1 MKNKKLWITG
11 ALLLLS
17 LWTWAQPGPPAD
29 PTPLPGIAWLIA
41 AGAALGGKKWW
52 DKRKEGQPPA

>member
-1 MKNKKLWITG
+1 MKKSHLFTLAASLITM
-11 ALLLLS
+11 ALY
-17 LWTWAQPGPPAD
+17 AQPQPPPD
-29 PTPLPGIAWLIA
+29 PAPLPGIAWLIA